1 MIVPMKHNRCADNQ
15 NNSLNNFLNSS
26 ELSQLFTASNLL
38 GPIYVLVLVP
48 IYKIF
53 ITDIKRDSIFDR
65 TNAKRRLIFKC
76 GLETPIYKYYTPI
89 PKVRIPKKKTD
100 ILDNW
105 YSNHCY
111 QLPST
116 SSGSSDIKISDK
128 ELSELIEQ
136 TSLTKMT
143 IKAYLEIRDKDT
155 TMEIDTT
162 NTNMKM
168 KTQQKDILD
177 HWYYTKICLSGKKIS
192 DDQASLL
199 AEQTGLPTKTIK
211 KYMIARK
218 EGILLED
225 DGNKCGFTSQ
235 SLIDLL
241 RHQNVEHSNDKPQEE
256 SDTGAPDAKIPRPN
270 EPTDEPVDEPVDEP
284 ADEPVDDDN
293 DINLTQDQVQR
304 LTDLYNYPPD
314 PDSMSPFWINNG
326 CWDTNITDLANK
338 LNLTEE
344 FIKNWLIRKFR
355 EDNEK

>member
-1 MIVPMKHNRCADNQ
+1 M
-15 NNSLNNFLNSS
+15 
-26 ELSQLFTASNLL
+26 
-38 GPIYVLVLVP
+38 
-48 IYKIF
+48 
-53 ITDIKRDSIFDR
+53 
-65 TNAKRRLIFKC
+65 
-76 GLETPIYKYYTPI
+76 
-89 PKVRIPKKKTD
+89 
-100 ILDNW
+100 DNW

-116 SSGSSDIKISDK
+116 SSGSSGIKISDK

-199 AEQTGLPTKTIK
+199 AEQTSLPKKTIK

-218 EGILLED
+218 EGTLFED
-225 DGNKCGFTSQ
+225 DGNECGFTSQ

-270 EPTDEPVDEPVDEP
+270 EPTDEPVDEAV
-284 ADEPVDDDN
+284 DEPVDG

-314 PDSMSPFWINNG
+314 PDSLRWMTPFWINEG

-344 FIKNWLIRKFR
+344 FIKNWLIRKYR